1 MIKRVSAMLL
11 LGCLAIPSLA
21 AEPLSSEDSDNMSP
35 PSGYGMV
42 QPPEPATGD
51 DGFGV
56 LPEADPLQLDPIPYA
71 AIDFTPAQRKTI
83 SQMVTKERKTN
94 QQRIQLMRQA
104 EARLSQLFAADT
116 WNSKAILAAYDQ
128 IFTAEHDTVAAMA
141 RLRNQVYGM
150 LNDEQRAQLQDA
162 QQSVPPFMPSV
173 QP

>member
-21 AEPLSSEDSDNMSP
+21 AEPLSSEDSENMSP

-42 QPPEPATGD
+42 QPSEPATGD

-56 LPEADPLQLDPIPYA
+56 LPEAGTMPLDPIPYA
-71 AIDFTPAQRKTI
+71 AIDFTPAQRKTV
-83 SQMVTKERKTN
+83 SQIVAKEHKAN
-94 QQRIQLMRQA
+94 QQRIQLMQQA
-104 EARLSQLFAADT
+104 EARLRQLFAADT

-128 IFTAEHDTVAAMA
+128 IFAAERDTVAAMA
-141 RLRNQVYGM
+141 RTRNQVYGM
-150 LNDEQRAQLQDA
+150 LNDEQRAQMQDA
-162 QQSVPPFMPSV
+162 QQRIPPFLPSV